1 MARSKKR
8 LTKPKISSKSK
19 RRKVNTKLDYG
30 QVNRNVNT
38 IRKIIKANHDEKNIE
53 NE

>member
-19 RRKVNTKLDYG
+19 RKKTNTKLGWG
-30 QVNRNVNT
+30 QRNRNVNT
-38 IRKIIKANHDEKNIE
+38 LRKLEKINQEEKGKI
-53 NE
+53 